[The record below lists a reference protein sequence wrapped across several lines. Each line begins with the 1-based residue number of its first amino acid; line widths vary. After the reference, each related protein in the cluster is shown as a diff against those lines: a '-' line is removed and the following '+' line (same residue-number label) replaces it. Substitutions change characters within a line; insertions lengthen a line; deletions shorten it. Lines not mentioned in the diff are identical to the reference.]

1 MSAGG
6 KSAGNLNY
14 QEKSTS
20 GEQNGYFSNI
30 EVYQSAIFYCDVTFK
45 GSLILSAPL
54 PIISGG
60 TGLTAVG
67 AVGKALFS
75 TGSALTYSE
84 VVTSVTLDTASV
96 PFIFVN
102 SSTRSTIT
110 NTGTFTLTA
119 NTTGTGNFVVLQT
132 SPILKT
138 NVGLLSAANSS
149 LLTLQPSSD
158 TSAYTWIFPSTI
170 GSTGQLL
177 VSQGLGNQLVW
188 VTPGTFG
195 VGTVTSVSQTVPSFL
210 SITGSPITSSGTLAI
225 TLSGVPLPISSG
237 GTGLTTTGSAG
248 QILTSNGTSLYYNSN
263 VETNRIEIDSTI
275 CADASASQAA
285 TIKGAIYNKGG
296 LYMDKNFYIQ
306 GDYLEPFDSGGIIQI
321 KDMNVIKSPVLS
333 STYPVQYLGA
343 ASFTIDGNP
352 VAGTNVSFTGGG
364 LTEIAPTNV
373 ALHVKG
379 STYMQGLNFVTGSFT
394 VLGSTDLKGSNT
406 FGTSFA
412 PYIASTT
419 LLGDVTFGTNFYINP
434 IDYNTSNVDFVR
446 SNISI
451 DKHSILKFSGIATS
465 QTLYIGQDLNSTNS
479 YLPSIIFQG
488 FTNSEPLL
496 TISVLEE
503 AVPNNSEPRITF
515 GNLTNYSMDII
526 DGNSFYGTRFRHK
539 VSKNRN
545 LDIGVSISGNNYI
558 PQVKMIT
565 TNGNILTMTSD
576 STAAR
581 LMWTVSSTTVFE
593 MGVTNDQNLP
603 FLKMTKSN
611 GKSFTMTSDSVAQ
624 RLIWQVSSNSVFE
637 MGVGDMPYFKIEGGI
652 SNHLNSS
659 SRWCE
664 DDASQVKVVIS
675 KTGIKVGIDEASSS
689 LLTDGGI
696 DCVYINVD
704 NNLKVVGNIYVGP
717 KDTPKITMNAT
728 GSISSVSLST
738 TENVT
743 VGGTLSVT
751 GTSSFAKALSTT
763 EGVTVGGTLSVTGT
777 SSFSGALSTTAGVT
791 VGGTLSV
798 TGTSSFSGSIS
809 TTAGVTVGGTLSVT
823 SGNISVGTGS
833 ISAASLSAT
842 GLISGGSLSITGSA
856 ATGPFRVTGL
866 SSFTGAVT
874 ITGSATVTSLTSG
887 NVTITGLLNVA
898 GNTSI
903 TGALTV
909 NVGVTT
915 FNGLLNINGITTV
928 ISPVFV
934 TGAVTILGALTTTG
948 GVIFNGITAINAAC
962 AITGTLTMTGVGA
975 SFTFPSLGVFAVSTL
990 GGLISLAAGAGGI
1003 LLSTA
1008 AGIINLTTGVGSINL
1023 TTLSGGI
1030 GLYCNSGI
1038 GDTITIQNSTS
1049 GNTQITCGAGNIQ
1062 LNSNN
1067 GAIDIGAGEGGINI
1081 GDEDNFRLGRF
1092 HVKTSNGAFGFATGN
1107 VLIETLTQGDYTG
1120 PGNINI
1126 NTLRAYS
1133 GKITIASK
1141 SRFVI
1146 ESQDDLIVN
1155 AVKGCTLIG
1164 PFFTRR
1170 QIHTLPATLNGTIIL
1185 DGIII
1190 LNKQSMQTIIYTGN
1204 TSSSITQI
1212 TRLPE
1217 IINNVDT
1224 VSFIEGSTFTFYNQS
1239 ILPVTIQSYS
1249 GSMVVIIQ
1257 PNTVVSVMLMNFST
1271 WLPTLLSGG
1280 GTVTSVAVTVPSFM
1294 SVSGSPI
1301 TTSGTIAISATSTG
1315 TGAVVLQNSPELA
1328 GVRIYNNGLFVSGT
1342 PSMTYQG
1349 AGIGWNYTGG
1359 QGETNFYNNNANGG
1373 VAGGWTWI
1381 PTTNTTIGAP
1391 VMSLSQTGNLTLVGN
1406 IRAENLSWG
1415 SNYFGNLSWNL
1426 SGGSGEIVIT
1436 NSYPSAEWHTIF
1448 YKHTGT
1454 PILRVGANG
1463 ELVSSNIT
1471 AQTSSGEDIL
1481 KLFNTAQAN
1490 TIITIGRD
1498 NNTGNCAQIY
1508 TSYIGN
1514 NDPSNS
1520 FTIAFGGKSPN
1531 AQFYNNF
1538 SSKFFGPV
1546 TVENSSFSYTDATFT
1561 IRNTSDRPR
1570 LSMALLGPNLLI
1582 DEGIF
1587 SIHGKD
1593 TGVGNCMVTTYVHVS
1608 DNNAF
1613 NAYNFGFNGKSNNLV
1628 LKNDLSSSFG
1638 GKLEVAG
1645 GVRIYNGLHLNNGT
1659 PDMSYQGAGIGWN
1672 YNSGQGETVF
1682 FNNNANGNAAGGW
1695 SWRPTTNTTIGAP
1708 VMSLS
1713 QTGNLTLAGAISA
1726 SNLTN
1731 GTVTSVAVTVPSFM
1745 TVTGSPITTSGTC
1758 TINYRNYCHQCYLY
1772 WNWSRCSTNISCF
1785 YWNYIS

>member
-102 SSTRSTIT
+102 SSTSSTIT

-119 NTTGTGNFVVLQT
+119 NTTGTGDFVVLQT

-138 NVGLLSAANSS
+138 NVGLLSANSS

-237 GTGLTTTGSAG
+237 GTGLPGIGSAG

-306 GDYLEPFDSGGIIQI
+306 GDYLEPFDSGGIVQI
-321 KDMNVIKSPVLS
+321 KDMNIIKSPVLS

-352 VAGTNVSFTGGG
+352 VAGTNVTFTGGG
-364 LTEIAPTNV
+364 LTDIAPTNV

-379 STYMQGLNFVTGSFT
+379 ATYMQGLNFVTGSFT

-406 FGTSFA
+406 FGTSFL
-412 PYIASTT
+412 PNIASTT

-565 TNGNILTMTSD
+565 TTGNILTMTSD

-637 MGVGDMPYFKIEGGI
+637 MGVGDTPYFKIEGGI

-763 EGVTVGGTLSVTGT
+763 EGVTVGGNLSVTGT
-777 SSFSGALSTTAGVT
+777 SSFTGALSTTAGVT
-791 VGGTLSV
+791 VGTTLSV
-798 TGTSSFSGSIS
+798 SGTSSFSGSLS

-833 ISAASLSAT
+833 VSAVSLSAT

-856 ATGPFRVTGL
+856 ATGPFTVTGV
-866 SSFTGAVT
+866 SSFTGAVSV
-874 ITGSATVTSLTSG
+874 TGSATVTSLTSG
-887 NVTITGLLNVA
+887 NVNITGLLSVT
-898 GNTSI
+898 GNTTIS
-903 TGALTV
+903 GALTV
-909 NVGVTT
+909 NLGIST
-915 FNGLLNINGITTV
+915 FNGLVNINAATTV
-928 ISPVFV
+928 V
-934 TGAVTILGALTTTG
+934 GAVTITGATTITGLTT
-948 GVIFNGITAINAAC
+948 VIGAFA
-962 AITGTLTMTGVGA
+962 MTGVGA
-975 SFTFPSLGVFAVSTL
+975 SFTFPTAGVFAITTTGGGVNILTSGGAIAITTL
-990 GGLISLAAGAGGI
+990 VGAIAITTTIGAVAITTGAGF
-1003 LLSTA
+1003 
-1008 AGIINLTTGVGSINL
+1008 INLTTGLGAINL
-1023 TTLSGGI
+1023 TTFGGGI
-1030 GLYCNSGI
+1030 GLYCNFGVDDS
-1038 GDTITIQNSTS
+1038 ITIQNTTS
-1049 GNTQITCGAGNIQ
+1049 GNIQITCGSGNIQ
-1062 LNSNN
+1062 MNSNN

-1081 GDEDNFRLGRF
+1081 GDEGRFRLGRF
-1092 HVKTSNGAFGFATGN
+1092 HVTTSNGAFTYATGN
-1107 VLIETLTQGDYTG
+1107 VLIQTLTRDGYTG
-1120 PGNINI
+1120 PGNIDI

-1170 QIHTLPATLNGTIIL
+1170 QIHTLPATLPDGT
-1185 DGIII
+1185 II

-1212 TRLPE
+1212 TQLPE

-1271 WLPTLLSGG
+1271 WLPTLH

-1294 SVSGSPI
+1294 TVTGSPI
-1301 TTSGTIAISATSTG
+1301 TTSGTIAISASSTG
-1315 TGAVVLQNSPELA
+1315 TGAVVLQNSPELT
-1328 GVRIYNNGLFVSGT
+1328 GVRISNNGLFVAGT
-1342 PSMTYQG
+1342 PSMSLQG
-1349 AGIGWNYTGG
+1349 AGMGWNLTGA
-1359 QGETNFYNNNANGG
+1359 QGETNFFNNNANGA

-1381 PTTNTTIGAP
+1381 PTTNT
-1391 VMSLSQTGNLTLVGN
+1391 VV
-1406 IRAENLSWG
+1406 
-1415 SNYFGNLSWNL
+1415 
-1426 SGGSGEIVIT
+1426 
-1436 NSYPSAEWHTIF
+1436 
-1448 YKHTGT
+1448 
-1454 PILRVGANG
+1454 
-1463 ELVSSNIT
+1463 
-1471 AQTSSGEDIL
+1471 
-1481 KLFNTAQAN
+1481 
-1490 TIITIGRD
+1490 
-1498 NNTGNCAQIY
+1498 
-1508 TSYIGN
+1508 
-1514 NDPSNS
+1514 
-1520 FTIAFGGKSPN
+1520 
-1531 AQFYNNF
+1531 
-1538 SSKFFGPV
+1538 
-1546 TVENSSFSYTDATFT
+1546 
-1561 IRNTSDRPR
+1561 
-1570 LSMALLGPNLLI
+1570 
-1582 DEGIF
+1582 
-1587 SIHGKD
+1587 
-1593 TGVGNCMVTTYVHVS
+1593 
-1608 DNNAF
+1608 
-1613 NAYNFGFNGKSNNLV
+1613 
-1628 LKNDLSSSFG
+1628 
-1638 GKLEVAG
+1638 
-1645 GVRIYNGLHLNNGT
+1645 
-1659 PDMSYQGAGIGWN
+1659 
-1672 YNSGQGETVF
+1672 
-1682 FNNNANGNAAGGW
+1682 
-1695 SWRPTTNTTIGAP
+1695 GAP

-1713 QTGNLTLAGAISA
+1713 QTGNLTLAGTISA

-1758 TINYRNYCHQCYLY
+1758 TINYRYYCHQCYFY
-1772 WNWSRCSTNISCF
+1772 GYWSRCFTNISCF
-1785 YWNYIS
+1785 YWKYIS